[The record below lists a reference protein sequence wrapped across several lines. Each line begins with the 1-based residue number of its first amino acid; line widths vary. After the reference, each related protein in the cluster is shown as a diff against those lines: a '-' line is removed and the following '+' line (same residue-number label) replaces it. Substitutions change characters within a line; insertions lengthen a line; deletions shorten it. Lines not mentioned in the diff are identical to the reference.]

1 MTHAGQTA
9 RTPPPAGVVGVL
21 GGMGPLATIDFL
33 HKLVQATPATADQ
46 EHVPVLA
53 VSIPQVPD
61 RTAAFRGEGDSP
73 LPAMVASGR
82 RLVEGGAGLIVV
94 PCNTAHLWFDEI
106 HAALG
111 LPMLHLVDA
120 ALEDALTQAGR
131 YARLGL
137 LATDATMA
145 SGLYVNRAF
154 HLGHDSGHDVCMQWV
169 LPTAHEMLD
178 WVMPGIEAVKA
189 GEIERGQAVLLRAAR
204 ALARRGADV
213 LVLGCTEIPV
223 VLNATNAP
231 VPVVDATAALARRA
245 VDWSLAQRE
254 AARQAATLEDDDA

>member
-1 MTHAGQTA
+1 MTSMTEP
-9 RTPPPAGVVGVL
+9 TPGIVGVL

-33 HKLVQATPATADQ
+33 HKIVQATPATADQ

-73 LPAMVASGR
+73 LPAMIASGR
-82 RLVEGGAGLIVV
+82 RLVEGGAGLVVV
-94 PCNTAHLWFDEI
+94 PCNTAHLWFDDI

-120 ALEDALTQAGR
+120 ALEDALAGAGR
-131 YARLGL
+131 QARLGL

-154 HLGHDSGHDVCMQWV
+154 NLGHEVCMQWV
-169 LPTAHEMLD
+169 LPTAREMLE

-189 GEIERGQAVLLRAAR
+189 GDIDRGRSLLLRAAGE
-204 ALARRGADV
+204 LAKRGANV
-213 LVLGCTEIPV
+213 LVLGCTEIPL
-223 VLNATNAP
+223 VLNAGNAP

-245 VDWSLAQRE
+245 VEWSLAQRE
-254 AARQAATLEDDDA
+254 AALQAHTLQDESA